1 MMRTMVAREVRDE
14 LHGAE
19 ASMETALTD
28 ARRTL
33 ERLVAAKTELGL
45 TGTLGDAAIARM
57 RESVAAI
64 EDARECMIASHR
76 DAYAVLKATN
86 IRGVAVGETFF
97 MTGEQVKQD
106 RAA

>member
-45 TGTLGDAAIARM
+45 TGSMGDAAIARM
-57 RESVAAI
+57 RESVLALEEARALMI
-64 EDARECMIASHR
+64 ESHQ
-76 DAYAVLKATN
+76 DSYAVLKATN
-86 IRGVAVGETFF
+86 IRGVAVGPTMFSEPSV
-97 MTGEQVKQD
+97 ERL
-106 RAA
+106 RA